1 MMIIILVVLVE
12 VLVAVLW
19 FNKKNV
25 IYQVKIKFLCGNNHQ
40 FINNIELIILL
51 FLNDNSDQYSYRI
64 KDNMLTQ

>member
-1 MMIIILVVLVE
+1 MIIILVVVAE

-25 IYQVKIKFLCGNNHQ
+25 IYQVKIKYLCGNSHQ

-51 FLNDNSDQYSYRI
+51 FLNDNSDQYSYWI